1 MKNFSQA
8 LLQKTTA
15 FDASIKAIALKT
27 MYSTSNFKT
36 WKENIF
42 AEVKE
47 KIIEL
52 KEKMRPKQTKPVL
65 SHPNLKKQLEELHQ
79 KFAIIIIVKA
89 WNNFVFICRK
99 HHISKQLAEV
109 SPDENKNLT
118 WTYSQT
124 QKSKEKLIETKI
136 EYCKK
141 HDFKIT
147 EQDRTLAIN
156 HWLLKLHMTPIGT
169 RFVVL
174 LKNCSVSLSKPLS
187 DVISN
192 VFKMIFNHVES
203 FQRKILFYT
212 CFRKFWVAGNSFRI
226 ATKLNK

>member
-89 WNNFVFICRK
+89 
-99 HHISKQLAEV
+99 
-109 SPDENKNLT
+109 
-118 WTYSQT
+118 
-124 QKSKEKLIETKI
+124 
-136 EYCKK
+136 
-141 HDFKIT
+141 
-147 EQDRTLAIN
+147 
-156 HWLLKLHMTPIGT
+156 
-169 RFVVL
+169 
-174 LKNCSVSLSKPLS
+174 
-187 DVISN
+187 
-192 VFKMIFNHVES
+192 
-203 FQRKILFYT
+203 
-212 CFRKFWVAGNSFRI
+212 
-226 ATKLNK
+226 